1 MNASPRIGIACHTPP
16 LQRGMPDAL
25 PTPLLPSV
33 CLSVCPPAPS
43 PCASHFLQTLAVF
56 LSGSEWGFSV
66 LGGLHLLQRKGWVFP
81 AQHLCLS
88 PHPAHTSCTLR
99 DNGGKST
106 PSHLS
111 PLLSPVQLH
120 GPQAPGKLPTVF
132 LLLQLSPSCCP
143 QTSISSPQDLWP

>member
-1 MNASPRIGIACHTPP
+1 MNASPRIGVACQTLP

-25 PTPLLPSV
+25 PTPPLPSV
-33 CLSVCPPAPS
+33 CLSSRPQPLYLPLPADS
-43 PCASHFLQTLAVF
+43 GCF
-56 LSGSEWGFSV
+56 LSGSEWGVSV

-120 GPQAPGKLPTVF
+120 GPQAPGKLPTVA
-132 LLLQLSPSCCP
+132 LLLQLSPSCSP